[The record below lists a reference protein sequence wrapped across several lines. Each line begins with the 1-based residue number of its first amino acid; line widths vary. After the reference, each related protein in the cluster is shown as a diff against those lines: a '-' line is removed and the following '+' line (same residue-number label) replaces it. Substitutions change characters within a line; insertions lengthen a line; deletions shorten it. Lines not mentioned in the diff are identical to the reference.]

1 MSGAARAAEQ
11 AARDHYARL
20 LGLLAA
26 RTRDLAAAEDA
37 LAEAFRAALDAWP
50 RSGIPDRPEAWLM
63 TAAKRAAGAARARS
77 ATAAAALPTVML
89 LSAEETEVPAAIPD
103 HRLAL
108 MLACTHPALDPAV
121 QTPLMLQCVLGLTA
135 DRIAP
140 AFLMTPSAL
149 GQRLSRAKARLKEVG
164 AAFAIPE
171 VDEIGPRLPQ
181 VMEAVLAAAALGWEG
196 VPGSD
201 PARVDLAGEAA
212 HLAEVLA
219 ALVPQEPEP
228 RALLSLILHVQARAG
243 ARAGGYV
250 PLSEQDTG
258 LWDAAMVA
266 RADAHLAA
274 AAAMGRLG
282 RFQVEAAIQSVHA
295 ERARTGRTNWP
306 ALVTLHAALQRLAPS
321 TGGAVAQAAV
331 MMEVAGPAAALAALD
346 ALPGIERFQPA
357 WALRAEALARAGQA
371 GAARAALTTALGLAE
386 DPGLRAWLARR
397 LEGGGGLSRSS

>member
-1 MSGAARAAEQ
+1 MTGAARAAEQ

-20 LGLLAA
+20 LALLAA

-50 RSGIPDRPEAWLM
+50 RTGIPDRPEAWLM

-77 ATAAAALPTVML
+77 ATAAAALPTLML
-89 LSAEETEVPAAIPD
+89 LTPEEAAVPAAIPD
-103 HRLAL
+103 HRLGL
-108 MLACTHPALDPAV
+108 MFACTHPALDAAV

-140 AFLMTPSAL
+140 AFLMTPAAL
-149 GQRLSRAKARLKEVG
+149 GRRLSRAKARLKEAG

-171 VDEIGPRLPQ
+171 ADEIGPRLPQ

-201 PARVDLAGEAA
+201 PARADLAAEAV

-219 ALVPQEPEP
+219 GLTPGEAEPK
-228 RALLSLILHVQARAG
+228 ALLALILYVQARGA

-250 PLSEQDTG
+250 PLSEQDTR
-258 LWDAAMVA
+258 LWDAAMIA
-266 RADAHLAA
+266 RADGMLAA
-274 AAAMGRLG
+274 AGAMNSLG
-282 RFQVEAAIQSVHA
+282 RFQIEAAIQAVHA
-295 ERARTGRTNWP
+295 ERARTGRVNWP
-306 ALVTLHAALQRLAPS
+306 ALATLHAALQRIAPS

-331 MMEVAGPAAALAALD
+331 MLEVAGPDAALAALG
-346 ALPGIERFQPA
+346 AVPGTAGFQPA
-357 WALRAEALARAGQA
+357 WALRAEALARSGQI
-371 GAARAALTTALGLAE
+371 GAARQALTTALGLAE
-386 DPGLRAWLARR
+386 DPGLRDWLARR
-397 LEGGGGLSRSS
+397 LVALRPA